1 MERSVFTMEEVK
13 FSLQPK
19 STVSFKKL
27 NMTYLTLWTVVVVNF
42 AGIISVLYAMLAN
55 VTTESLSKI
64 ASTGDTISALKTTF
78 FSIIISVSIV
88 CIIGIPVAYML
99 ATHKGF
105 FYNLIEVIT
114 FIPLIL
120 PPSVAGLAL
129 LMTFGKHGIIGE
141 KLSQWGIQL
150 PFTFFAIVIVQVF
163 ICMPFF
169 IQIVKNGFD
178 AVETEIIE
186 AAKVFGA
193 GDGIL
198 LYKFYIPV
206 NIKAI
211 FAGIILCCLRAA
223 GEFGATIMFAG
234 NMVGKT
240 QTITT
245 RIFSLYQY
253 DVMQAVALAVIQ
265 LFVLLIPLLL
275 LKLFFK
281 H

>member
-1 MERSVFTMEEVK
+1 VERSGVTLEESK
-13 FSLQPK
+13 FFLQPK
-19 STVSFKKL
+19 KELSFKKL
-27 NMTYLTLWTVVVVNF
+27 NITYLMLWSVVLVNF
-42 AGIISVLYAMLAN
+42 IGIISVLYAMIAN
-55 VTTESLSKI
+55 VSTENLNKLV
-64 ASTGDTISALKTTF
+64 ATGDTFSALKTTF
-78 FSIIISVSIV
+78 FSILISVSIV

-99 ATHKGF
+99 AIHKGV
-105 FYNLIEVIT
+105 FYNLIEIIT
-114 FIPLIL
+114 FIPLVL

-141 KLSQWGIQL
+141 KLDQWGIQL
-150 PFTFFAIVIVQVF
+150 PFTFFAIVLVQVF

-178 AVETEIIE
+178 TVETEVIE

-198 LYKFYIPV
+198 LCKFYIPI

-223 GEFGATIMFAG
+223 GEFGATIMLAG

-253 DVMQAVALAVIQ
+253 DVMQAVALAAVQ
-265 LFVLLIPLLL
+265 LFLLLIPLLL